1 MIRFFLCLSLLGYG
15 VSGYAEQAE
24 PWPLDGLSGVS
35 GRFLSET
42 QGASSDEMF
51 SSSGRFSSLKPDH
64 YLWEIQ
70 TPDRQVLLI
79 NPEGFW
85 QVDLDLDVAI
95 VRDVPDA
102 SELPLAYIWLDQ
114 AELQGF
120 SDKVA
125 QGHIEAIS
133 EFTLKV
139 LSPTALEMH
148 IADPLGRT
156 TRFELTIDSTDEPE
170 PSLFQ
175 PNIPEGADFFDER
188 TRLSPTFGRG
198 IQ

>member
-1 MIRFFLCLSLLGYG
+1 MIRFLLCLSLLGYG
-15 VSGYAEQAE
+15 VSGYAEKAV
-24 PWPLDGLSGVS
+24 PWPLEGLSGVS
-35 GRFLSET
+35 GSFLSET
-42 QGASSDEMF
+42 QGTSSGAMF
-51 SSSGRFSSLKPDH
+51 SSTGRFSSLKPDY

-79 NPEGFW
+79 NPDGFW

-102 SELPLAYIWLDQ
+102 SELPLAYIWLDK
-114 AELQGF
+114 AELQEF

-125 QGHIEAIS
+125 EGQIEAIS
-133 EFTLKV
+133 EFNLKV
-139 LSPTALEMH
+139 LNPTALEMH
-148 IADPLGRT
+148 IVDPLGRT
-156 TRFELTIDSTDEPE
+156 TRFELNIESTDEPQ

-175 PNIPEGADFFDER
+175 PNIPGGADFFDER
-188 TRLSPTFGRG
+188 TRPSPMISRG

>member
-1 MIRFFLCLSLLGYG
+1 LIRGFLCLLLVGYG
-15 VSGYAEQAE
+15 LSGYAEQAK
-24 PWPLDGLSGVS
+24 PWPLEGLTGVS
-35 GRFLSET
+35 GTFLSET
-42 QGASSDEMF
+42 QSASSGEIF
-51 SSSGRFSSLKPDH
+51 ASSGRFSSLKPDH

-70 TPDRQVLLI
+70 APDRQVLLI
-79 NPEGFW
+79 NPDGFW
-85 QVDLDLDVAI
+85 QVDLDLEVAI

-125 QGHIEAIS
+125 QGQIEAIS
-133 EFTLKV
+133 EFNLKV
-139 LSPTALEMH
+139 LNPTTLEMH
-148 IADPLGRT
+148 IVDPLGRT
-156 TRFELTIDSTDEPE
+156 TRFELNIESTDEPE

-175 PNIPEGADFFDER
+175 PNIPGGADFFDER
-188 TRLSPTFGRG
+188 TRPLPMIGRG

>member
-1 MIRFFLCLSLLGYG
+1 LIRGFLCLLLVGYG
-15 VSGYAEQAE
+15 LSGYAEQAE
-24 PWPLDGLSGVS
+24 PWPLEGLTGVS
-35 GRFLSET
+35 GTFLSET
-42 QGASSDEMF
+42 QSASSGEIF
-51 SSSGRFSSLKPDH
+51 ASSGRFSSLKPDH

-70 TPDRQVLLI
+70 APDRQVLLI
-79 NPEGFW
+79 NPDGFW
-85 QVDLDLDVAI
+85 QVDLDLEVAI

-125 QGHIEAIS
+125 QGQIEAIS
-133 EFTLKV
+133 EFNLKV
-139 LSPTALEMH
+139 LNPTTLEMH
-148 IADPLGRT
+148 IVDPLGRT
-156 TRFELTIDSTDEPE
+156 TRFELNIESTDEPE

-175 PNIPEGADFFDER
+175 PNIPGGADFFDER
-188 TRLSPTFGRG
+188 TRPLPMIGRG

>member
-1 MIRFFLCLSLLGYG
+1 MIRFLLCLLLLGYG
-15 VSGYAEQAE
+15 VSGYAEKVV
-24 PWPLDGLSGVS
+24 PWPLEGLSGVS
-35 GRFLSET
+35 GSFLSET
-42 QGASSDEMF
+42 QGASSGATF

-102 SELPLAYIWLDQ
+102 RALPLAYIWLDQ

-125 QGHIEAIS
+125 QGQIEAIS
-133 EFTLKV
+133 EFNLKV

-148 IADPLGRT
+148 LADPLGRT

-188 TRLSPTFGRG
+188 TRSSSGIGRG

>member
-1 MIRFFLCLSLLGYG
+1 MIRFLLCLLLLGYG
-15 VSGYAEQAE
+15 VSGYAEKAV

-35 GRFLSET
+35 GSFLSET
-42 QGASSDEMF
+42 QGASSDAMF

-102 SELPLAYIWLDQ
+102 SALPLAYIWLDQ

-125 QGHIEAIS
+125 QGQIEAIS
-133 EFTLKV
+133 EFNLKV
-139 LSPTALEMH
+139 LESQC
-148 IADPLGRT
+148 LGNAHCGSART
-156 TRFELTIDSTDEPE
+156 YYSVRAHYRLYGRARAFA
-170 PSLFQ
+170 
-175 PNIPEGADFFDER
+175 IPAQH
-188 TRLSPTFGRG
+188 S
-198 IQ
+198 

>member
-1 MIRFFLCLSLLGYG
+1 MIRGFLCLLLVGYG
-15 VSGYAEQAE
+15 LSGYAEQAE
-24 PWPLDGLSGVS
+24 PWPLEGLTGVS

-42 QGASSDEMF
+42 QSASSGEIF
-51 SSSGRFSSLKPDH
+51 ASSGRFSSLKPDH

-70 TPDRQVLLI
+70 APDRQVLLI
-79 NPEGFW
+79 NPDGFW
-85 QVDLDLDVAI
+85 QVDLDLEVAI

-125 QGHIEAIS
+125 QGQIEAIS
-133 EFTLKV
+133 EFNLKV
-139 LSPTALEMH
+139 LNPTALEMH
-148 IADPLGRT
+148 IVDPLGRT
-156 TRFELTIDSTDEPE
+156 TRFELNIESTDEPE

-175 PNIPEGADFFDER
+175 PNIPGGADFFDER
-188 TRLSPTFGRG
+188 TRPLPMIGRG

>member
-1 MIRFFLCLSLLGYG
+1 MIRGFLCLLLVGYG
-15 VSGYAEQAE
+15 LSGYAEQAK
-24 PWPLDGLSGVS
+24 PWPLEGLTGVS
-35 GRFLSET
+35 GTFLSET
-42 QGASSDEMF
+42 QSASSGEIF
-51 SSSGRFSSLKPDH
+51 ASSGRFSSLKPDH

-70 TPDRQVLLI
+70 APDRQVLLI
-79 NPEGFW
+79 NPDGFW
-85 QVDLDLDVAI
+85 QVDLDLEVAI

-125 QGHIEAIS
+125 QGQIEAIG
-133 EFTLKV
+133 EFNLKV
-139 LSPTALEMH
+139 LNPTALEMH
-148 IADPLGRT
+148 IVDPLGRT
-156 TRFELTIDSTDEPE
+156 TRFELNIESTDEPE

-175 PNIPEGADFFDER
+175 PNIPGGADFFDER
-188 TRLSPTFGRG
+188 TRPLPMIGRG

>member
-1 MIRFFLCLSLLGYG
+1 MIRLLLGLLLLGYG
-15 VSGYAEQAE
+15 VSGHAEKIV
-24 PWPLDGLSGVS
+24 PWPLEGLSGVS
-35 GRFLSET
+35 GTFLSET
-42 QGASSDEMF
+42 HGSASGETF

-102 SELPLAYIWLDQ
+102 SALPLAYIWLDQ
-114 AELQGF
+114 AELQAF

-125 QGHIEAIS
+125 QGQIEAIS

-148 IADPLGRT
+148 IVDPLGRT
-156 TRFELTIDSTDEPE
+156 TRFELHIESTEEPE

-188 TRLSPTFGRG
+188 TRPSPMIGRG

>member
-1 MIRFFLCLSLLGYG
+1 MIRFLLCLSLLGYG
-15 VSGYAEQAE
+15 VSGYAEKAV
-24 PWPLDGLSGVS
+24 PWPLEDLSGVS
-35 GRFLSET
+35 GTFSSET
-42 QGASSDEMF
+42 HGTSSGEMF

-85 QVDLDLDVAI
+85 QVDLDPVAI

-102 SELPLAYIWLDQ
+102 SESPCLHLVDQ

-139 LSPTALEMH
+139 LEPNALEMQ
-148 IADPLGRT
+148 IVDPLGRT

-170 PSLFQ
+170 HSLFQ
-175 PNIPEGADFFDER
+175 PSIPEGADFFDER
-188 TRLSPTFGRG
+188 TRSSSTFGRG

>member
-1 MIRFFLCLSLLGYG
+1 LIRFLLGLLLLGYG
-15 VSGYAEQAE
+15 VSGHAEKIV
-24 PWPLDGLSGVS
+24 PWALEGLSGVS
-35 GRFLSET
+35 GTFLSET
-42 QGASSDEMF
+42 HGSASGEMF

-125 QGHIEAIS
+125 QGQIEAIS
-133 EFTLKV
+133 EFNLKV

-148 IADPLGRT
+148 IVDPLGRT
-156 TRFELTIDSTDEPE
+156 TRFELNIESTEEPE

-188 TRLSPTFGRG
+188 TRPSSMIGRG
-198 IQ
+198 SQ